1 MEVRFRKLAESA
13 KMPTKAHPTDAGF
26 DLYVSSIEMD
36 NEYGVKVCHSN
47 IAMEIPAGYVG
58 LVFPRSSVYKSRLE
72 LTNCVGVIDSGYRGE
87 VSAKFRATNRRTRKV
102 WFDWLVRLLKGYT
115 SIKCANYWDADA
127 NYKVGERFA
136 QIIIMPYPEIE
147 FVEVSELNGSD
158 RGANGYGSSG
168 K

>member
-26 DLYVSSIEMD
+26 DLYVSSVEMD

-72 LTNCVGVIDSGYRGE
+72 LTNCVGVIDRGYRGE
-87 VSAKFRATNRRTRKV
+87 VSAKFRPADRKV
-102 WFDWLVRLLKGYT
+102 RKPWFGWLVRLLKGYT
-115 SIKCANYWDADA
+115 PIKSDNYWDADA

-147 FVEVSELNGSD
+147 WREVEQLNSSD
-158 RGANGYGSSG
+158 RGTSGYGGSG
-168 K
+168 R